1 MLKHSHKTTFFTK
14 PTQSETETVMSRE
27 VNITTGSRLHW
38 GLLSLAPQVGREFG
52 GIGLMIQEPQLK
64 LAVTESAGNSDS
76 VQGSP
81 GSNTKIRE
89 ALAAI
94 RNTCPDLYRDRFYDL
109 KLHSEIAQHC
119 GFGSGTQL
127 SLAVAQALASLS
139 EETSLTSVELAQRV
153 QRGARSALGIHGF
166 TTGGF
171 LVEGGK
177 QTADEISPLVVRA
190 DFPED
195 WHILLVTPTNRAG
208 ISGYIEADAI
218 QQLGPMPTATT
229 EKLCR
234 LALMQLAPAVQSHD
248 FEEFTTGLTEFGH
261 VVGEFF
267 RPAQGGI
274 FADPQMVE
282 LEQKLINRGVRG
294 IAQTSWGPTL
304 SIICQDAA
312 MITSLVTECGYG
324 KYCELRTVRPL
335 NEGAQIQINED

>member
-1 MLKHSHKTTFFTK
+1 
-14 PTQSETETVMSRE
+14 MSRE
-27 VNITTGSRLHW
+27 VIITTGSRLHW

-64 LAVTESAGNSDS
+64 LSVTQSAGSSDN
-76 VQGSP
+76 VKGSP
-81 GSNTKIRE
+81 GSIKKIRE

-94 RNTCPDLYRDRFYDL
+94 RNVYPGLYRDQFYDL
-109 KLHSEIAQHC
+109 ELHSEIPQHC

-139 EETSLTSVELAQRV
+139 DEPALPSVELARRV
-153 QRGARSALGIHGF
+153 DRGARSALGVHGF

-177 QTADEISPLVVRA
+177 QSADEISPLVVRS

-195 WHILLVTPTNRAG
+195 WQLLLVTPANRAG

-218 QQLGPMPTATT
+218 QRLGPMPTATT

-234 LALMQLAPAVQSHD
+234 LALMQLAPAVQTHD
-248 FEEFTTGLTEFGH
+248 FEEFATGLTEFGH

-267 RPAQGGI
+267 SPAQGGI
-274 FADPQMVE
+274 FADPQMAE
-282 LEQKLINRGVRG
+282 LEKKLISRGIRG

-304 SIICQDAA
+304 SIICQDVEMVASV
-312 MITSLVTECGYG
+312 IREYGYG
-324 KYCELRTVRPL
+324 EFCELRSASPL
-335 NEGAQIQINED
+335 NEGAQIQINQV

>member
-1 MLKHSHKTTFFTK
+1 
-14 PTQSETETVMSRE
+14 MSRE

-64 LAVTESAGNSDS
+64 LSVTESNDGADS
-76 VQGSP
+76 VKGSP
-81 GSNTKIRE
+81 GNIEKISE

-94 RNTCPDLYRDRFYDL
+94 RKERPDLYQGRFYEL
-109 KLHSEIAQHC
+109 ELHSEIPQHC

-139 EETSLTSVELAQRV
+139 EEPSLTAVELAQRV

-171 LVEGGK
+171 LIEGGK
-177 QTADEISPLVVRA
+177 QSADEISPLVVRS

-195 WHILLVTPTNRAG
+195 WQILLVTPENRAG
-208 ISGYIEADAI
+208 ISGYIEADAM

-234 LALMQLAPAVQSHD
+234 LALMQLAPAVLTHN
-248 FEEFTTGLTEFGH
+248 FEEFTAALTEFGH
-261 VVGEFF
+261 VVGEF
-267 RPAQGGI
+267 
-274 FADPQMVE
+274 
-282 LEQKLINRGVRG
+282 
-294 IAQTSWGPTL
+294 
-304 SIICQDAA
+304 
-312 MITSLVTECGYG
+312 
-324 KYCELRTVRPL
+324 
-335 NEGAQIQINED
+335 

>member
-1 MLKHSHKTTFFTK
+1 
-14 PTQSETETVMSRE
+14 MSRE

-64 LAVTESAGNSDS
+64 LSVTESNDGADS
-76 VQGSP
+76 VKGSP
-81 GSNTKIRE
+81 GNIEKISE

-94 RNTCPDLYRDRFYDL
+94 RKERPDLYQGRFYEL
-109 KLHSEIAQHC
+109 ELHSEIPQHC

-139 EETSLTSVELAQRV
+139 EEPSLTAVELAQRV

-171 LVEGGK
+171 LIEGGK
-177 QTADEISPLVVRA
+177 QAADEISPLVVRS

-195 WHILLVTPTNRAG
+195 WQILLVTPENRAG
-208 ISGYIEADAI
+208 ISGYIEADAM

-234 LALMQLAPAVQSHD
+234 LALMQLAPAVLTHN
-248 FEEFTTGLTEFGH
+248 FEEFTAALTEFGH

-267 RPAQGGI
+267 QPAQGGI
-274 FADPQMVE
+274 FADPQMAE
-282 LEQKLINRGVRG
+282 LEQRLISRGIRG

-304 SIICQDAA
+304 SIICQDVE
-312 MITSLVTECGYG
+312 MVTSLVTECGYG
-324 KYCELRTVRPL
+324 GFCELRTTCPL
-335 NEGAQIQINED
+335 NEGAQIQINQIR